1 MRVTVPIDK
10 CNGKETM
17 MSDDTDAAFGL
28 DSARMAQNLAGNRL
42 PQFDPVLDVAADPY
56 AIYARYREQDPV
68 HWGLPNDP
76 RYGGL
81 WYLFAHE
88 DCNQLFRIG
97 LETPCPIGGMPSKV
111 GWSFGAGAPAEAQD
125 YFEMRARFLT
135 AQDPPDHT
143 RVRGA
148 ISQWFKPQRIEECK
162 PRIDELLD
170 GLLDDVEASG
180 TGHFDF
186 VEQVAYPLPLL
197 VISELMGVPVE
208 DRELVHEMS
217 SGLGA
222 GFDVDGTWE
231 PVLRAAE
238 AARRF
243 RRYLAPVFA
252 DHRAHRRDDIIGH
265 MIDAA
270 DQEGSLSELDLYAT
284 VSILIQGGQST
295 TMALLGR
302 GLQGLLQQR
311 DQWDLLVDDPDG
323 ASFTAT
329 EELLRYTAPAQRPP
343 PRWVYEDIEL
353 GGRLIRRGEAIQP
366 MVGSAN
372 RDPAVFS
379 DPERIDIL
387 RSPNP
392 HLGFGGGVHR
402 CVGST
407 LARVQGRAVF
417 AALAKRF
424 PKLRLDEQAELRYL
438 NRLAV
443 RALTTLPVYTS

>member
-1 MRVTVPIDK
+1 MADDTSAAFSMGDSRVTENCGTNV
-10 CNGKETM
+10 
-17 MSDDTDAAFGL
+17 
-28 DSARMAQNLAGNRL
+28 L
-42 PQFDPVLDVAADPY
+42 PQFDPVFDSAIDPY
-56 AIYARYREQDPV
+56 PIYAKYREHDPI

-81 WYLFAHE
+81 WYLFRHE
-88 DCNQLFRIG
+88 DCHQLFRIG
-97 LETPCPIGGMPSKV
+97 LQTPCPIGGMPSKI
-111 GWSFGAGAPAEAQD
+111 GWSFGAGAPPEAQD
-125 YFEMRARFLT
+125 YFEMRSRFLT

-148 ISQWFKPQRIEECK
+148 ISQWFAPKRVEECK
-162 PRIDELLD
+162 PRIEEVVRALLD
-170 GLLDDVEASG
+170 EVEADGSD
-180 TGHFDF
+180 HFDF
-186 VEQVAYPLPLL
+186 VEKIAYPLPLL
-197 VISELMGVPVE
+197 MISELMGVPVE

-222 GFDVDGTWE
+222 GFDVNGTWD
-231 PVLRAAE
+231 PVLRAAD

-243 RRYLAPVFA
+243 RNYLEPVFA
-252 DHRAHRRDDIIGH
+252 DHRASRRDDIIGN
-265 MIDAA
+265 MIEVA
-270 DQEGSLSELDLYAT
+270 DTEGSLSELDLYAT

-302 GLQGLLQQR
+302 GLQGLLEQR
-311 DQWDLLVDDPDG
+311 DQWELLVADPD
-323 ASFTAT
+323 AVSFTAT

-353 GGRLIRRGEAIQP
+353 GGQVIRRGEGIQP

-372 RDPAVFS
+372 RDPDVFP
-379 DPERIDIL
+379 DPDRIDIL

-407 LARVQGRAVF
+407 LARVQGRVVF
-417 AALAKRF
+417 AEMAKRF
-424 PKLRLDEQAELRYL
+424 PKLRLDEDAELRYL
-438 NRLAV
+438 DRLAV
-443 RALTTLPVYTS
+443 RALTTLPVYAS